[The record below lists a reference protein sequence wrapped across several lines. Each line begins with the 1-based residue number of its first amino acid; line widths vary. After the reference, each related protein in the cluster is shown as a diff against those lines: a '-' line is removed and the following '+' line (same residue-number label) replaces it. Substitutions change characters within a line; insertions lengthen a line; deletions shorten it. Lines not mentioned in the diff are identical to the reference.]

1 MKKIKFLLLCVLL
14 FNFLAACEPEV
25 IPTESFQNEKNL
37 IEIYSDTGEDGG
49 PIDDKKDKG

>member
-1 MKKIKFLLLCVLL
+1 MLLCLL
-14 FNFLAACEPEV
+14 FLNFLASCEPEL
-25 IPTESFQNEKNL
+25 IPTESFQNEKKP